1 METQISL
8 HGFCNFCSHGTFL
21 LGSPWGIDCAQARGL
36 GSHVQVFIPRRGWV
50 GSVGKAE
57 LEDLPWKV
65 FTGRPA
71 EQEDLHRKTFTG
83 RPARKGSVIHLSQT
97 VHGGLRSHL
106 PEMQTVKPTKSWFC
120 YALSCAP
127 AVVSSVGNKNTPPW
141 RSLQLN

>member
-57 LEDLPWKV
+57 L
-65 FTGRPA
+65 GS
-71 EQEDLHRKTFTG
+71 HFTG
-83 RPARKGSVIHLSQT
+83 RPARKGSVTHLSQT

-127 AVVSSVGNKNTPPW
+127 AVVSSVGNKNTPP
-141 RSLQLN
+141 